1 MTTASRAHKIR
12 TLWLLGILHAFT
24 HIYHVCLMPLYLQIQ
39 QGLGLP
45 DVAKATLLVSVL
57 MISYFGPSYPMG
69 LLADHFSRKK
79 LLVIGLFVNGLGFLG
94 LGLAKSFPVAI
105 ASMVVAGVGGSLFHP
120 AATAMVARL
129 FPVGT
134 GKALGLFGIGAS
146 AGFFIGPLYSG
157 WRAEMAGWRAPL
169 IELGLAGM
177 AFAIIFYFLADEE
190 EPAPA
195 QATPHPREGRIFP
208 TPSLWA
214 FFLAACFAFGL
225 RDFAGMGMG
234 SLGSLFLQRAH
245 GFDVRQT
252 GFVLSFIYIAS
263 ALSNPLFGGLSDK
276 SRLRWCFFVLACAA
290 SLVAIFPHVAKGWI
304 IPAFLAYGFFFMASY
319 PIIEAA
325 VVVSVPEKVR
335 GRVFGIWLTVGGF
348 TGNLAHWLA
357 GKWVQHL
364 GPSANIAQGYYW
376 TYGLLAGFI
385 LLSLLGLPCLHAIR
399 RREGLEPPQPVP
411 ITPLVQTSPME

>member
-1 MTTASRAHKIR
+1 MTASRSHKIR

-39 QGLGLP
+39 QGLGLAE
-45 DVAKATLLVSVL
+45 VGKATLLMSVL

-79 LLVIGLFVNGLGFLG
+79 LLTIGLFVNGLGFLG
-94 LGLAKSFPVAI
+94 LGLAQSFPFAVGC
-105 ASMVVAGVGGSLFHP
+105 MVVAGVGGSLFHP

-129 FPVGT
+129 FPEGT

-146 AGFFIGPLYSG
+146 AGFFVGPLYSG
-157 WRAEMAGWRAPL
+157 WRGEMAGWRAPV
-169 IELGLAGM
+169 IELGIAGM
-177 AFAIIFYFLADEE
+177 VFAVIFYLMAEE
-190 EPAPA
+190 ERPAPVEDRVHR
-195 QATPHPREGRIFP
+195 PEGGIFP
-208 TPSLWA
+208 SGALWA

-252 GFVLSFIYIAS
+252 GFVLCFIYIAS

-276 SRLRWCFFVLACAA
+276 SRLRWCFLVLACAA
-290 SLVAIFPHVAKGWI
+290 SLVVIFPHVPKGWI
-304 IPAFLAYGFFFMASY
+304 IPMFLAYGFFFMASY

-325 VVVSVPEKVR
+325 VVVSVPENVR

-348 TGNLAHWLA
+348 TGNLSHWLA
-357 GKWVQHL
+357 GKWVQRL
-364 GPSANIAQGYYW
+364 GPAANSPEGYYW
-376 TYGLLAGFI
+376 SYALLGGFI

-399 RREGLEPPQPVP
+399 RREGLEQAQTAPL
-411 ITPLVQTSPME
+411 TPLPQTSPME

>member
-1 MTTASRAHKIR
+1 MTVPHARRIR

-24 HIYHVCLMPLYLQIQ
+24 HIYHVCVMPLYLQIQ

-45 DVAKATLLVSVL
+45 EVGKATLLMTVL
-57 MISYFGPSYPMG
+57 MVSYFGPSYPMG

-79 LLVIGLFVNGLGFLG
+79 LLVIGLFINGLGFLG
-94 LGLAKSFPVAI
+94 LGLSKNFSFAI
-105 ASMVVAGVGGSLFHP
+105 ASMIVAGLGGSLFHP

-129 FPVGT
+129 FPEAT
-134 GKALGLFGIGAS
+134 GRALGLFGIGAS

-157 WRAEMAGWRAPL
+157 WRGGMSGWRAPL

-177 AFAIIFYFLADEE
+177 VFALLFYWLADEE
-190 EPAPA
+190 APGPAP
-195 QATPHPREGRIFP
+195 QIHRPESRVRIFP
-208 TPSLWA
+208 NGSLWV
-214 FFLAACFAFGL
+214 FFIAACLAFGL
-225 RDFAGMGMG
+225 RDFAGFSMG

-245 GFDVRQT
+245 GFDVRHT

-276 SRLRWCFFVLACAA
+276 SRLRWCLLVLACAA
-290 SLVAIFPHVAKGWI
+290 LLVTLFPHLPKGWM
-304 IPAFLAYGFFFMASY
+304 IPGFLAYGFFFMASY

-325 VVVSVPEKVR
+325 VMVSVPENVR
-335 GRVFGIWLTVGGF
+335 GRVFGIWLTIGGF
-348 TGNLAHWLA
+348 TGNLSHWLV

-364 GPSANIAQGYYW
+364 GPSAYRPEGFYW
-376 TYGLLAGFI
+376 SYAFLGGLI

-399 RREGLEPPQPVP
+399 RREHLDDPKEAVVPPLIQP
-411 ITPLVQTSPME
+411 TPME